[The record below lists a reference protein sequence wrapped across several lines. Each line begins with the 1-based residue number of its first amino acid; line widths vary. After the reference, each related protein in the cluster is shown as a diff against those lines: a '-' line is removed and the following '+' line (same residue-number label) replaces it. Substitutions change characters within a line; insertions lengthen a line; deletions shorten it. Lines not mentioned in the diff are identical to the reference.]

1 MEQQDYFPDL
11 IAQEDIKETLTGFI
25 DIYNN
30 ESVLPHIFLTA
41 PRGCGKTIFAQT
53 IGKALGKKFV
63 EVNASSIKNVK
74 DFFHN
79 VVSPHLHN
87 QDATL
92 FLDEVH
98 ALDKGVRDCLLT
110 ILQEG
115 NDNKS
120 EYSFED
126 YVYEFDF
133 TRLSV
138 IIATTEPQRVFHAL
152 KDRFEIV
159 ELDDFTPEDLG
170 NIVKMIC
177 KDITFKDNVIEEI
190 QAVLRGNARAS
201 SKLAKNISRWMNTY
215 SDSITLG
222 KEEWERIKKWKKI
235 KPLGLGK
242 KEFNILK
249 FVGDKKEVRVTAIA
263 ARFMLTQD
271 AVKEEEQFLQN
282 QFLIEIKN
290 SVRCITQKGQKYL
303 EDYEKAEAER
313 RDRLRIKPV
322 PPVEPVPAPPKPKTV
337 RVVLPKPVAIVA
349 PPTLPEDLFEMKRN
363 AGR

>member
-25 DIYNN
+25 DIYNDC
-30 ESVLPHIFLTA
+30 SVLPHIFLTA
-41 PRGCGKTIFAQT
+41 PRGCGKTIFART
-53 IGKALGKKFV
+53 LGKALGKKFV

-74 DFFHN
+74 EFFHN
-79 VVSPHLHN
+79 VVSPHLQN

-92 FLDEVH
+92 FLDEAH

-110 ILQEG
+110 VLQES

-138 IIATTEPQRVFHAL
+138 IFATTEPQKVFHAL
-152 KDRFEIV
+152 KDRFEMV
-159 ELDDFTPEDLG
+159 ELDDFSQDDLG
-170 NIVKMIC
+170 EIVKMIC
-177 KDITFKDNVIEEI
+177 KDITFKDNVIKEI
-190 QAVLRGNARAS
+190 QPVLRGNARAAT
-201 SKLAKNISRWMNTY
+201 KLAKNVNRWMNTY
-215 SDSITLG
+215 SDSISLG
-222 KEEWERIKKWKKI
+222 KEEWEKIKNWKKV

-249 FVGDKKEVRVTAIA
+249 FIGEKKEVRVTAIA
-263 ARFMLTQD
+263 ARFLLTLD

-290 SVRCITQKGQKYL
+290 SIRCITKEGQRYL
-303 EDYEKAEAER
+303 EEYKKAEAKKIEA
-313 RDRLRIKPV
+313 IEPV
-322 PPVEPVPAPPKPKTV
+322 PPVEPVPP
-337 RVVLPKPVAIVA
+337 
-349 PPTLPEDLFEMKRN
+349 
-363 AGR
+363 